1 MNIFEQKINYGISM
15 IVGVLSAILGKFW
28 FLFVFLLMLNVL
40 DYITGI
46 LKARYL
52 HTENSK
58 KAMKGVVKKFL
69 IWCLVA
75 LGFGV
80 SIIFEQIGVV
90 VGKNLSIMQCI
101 GWFILTHC
109 IINEIRSILENMVE
123 MDKDNLIP
131 NWLIRGLEVAKNKFD
146 TKAEQFVDK
155 FENNGGNKN
164 EDK

>member
-1 MNIFEQKINYGISM
+1 MNIFEQKINYAVSM

-28 FLFVFLLMLNVL
+28 FLFVFLLALNIL

-52 HTENSK
+52 HTESSK
-58 KAMKGVVKKFL
+58 KAMKGFVKKVL

-75 LGFGV
+75 LGFGL

-90 VGKNLSIMQCI
+90 IGKNLSIMQCI

-109 IINEIRSILENMVE
+109 IINEIRSILENMVQ

-131 NWLIRGLEVAKNKFD
+131 NWLIRGLEVARNKFD
-146 TKAEQFVDK
+146 IKAEQFVDK
-155 FENNGGNKN
+155 FDNGGNKD

>member
-15 IVGVLSAILGKFW
+15 IVGVLSAIFGKFW
-28 FLFVFLLMLNVL
+28 FLFVFLLALNVL

-52 HTENSK
+52 HTESSK
-58 KAMKGVVKKFL
+58 KALKGVTKKFL

-75 LGFGV
+75 LGFGL
-80 SIIFEQIGVV
+80 SIIFEQIGIV

-109 IINEIRSILENMVE
+109 IINEIRSILENMVQ

-131 NWLIRGLEVAKNKFD
+131 NWLIRGLEVARNKFD
-146 TKAEQFVDK
+146 MKAEQIIDK
-155 FENNGGNKN
+155 FDGGNEN